1 MTLPSFAFAIWKLMC
16 NSIWPTPTWLS
27 GAGRKWKA
35 VHMDATRDER
45 QELVR
50 IVADRK
56 LKVVVDSVWGFKNV
70 LGGYHILWSGRAR
83 EQIIVKIDE

>member
-1 MTLPSFAFAIWKLMC
+1 
-16 NSIWPTPTWLS
+16 
-27 GAGRKWKA
+27 
-35 VHMDATRDER
+35 MDATRDER